1 MNDLISIIIPV
12 YNTQDYVVTALESVN
27 KQKYHNYEAI
37 IINDGSTDDSPNK
50 ILDYI
55 KDKPKFIYYSQ
66 KNGGLSN
73 ARNKGLK
80 EAHGEYICFLD
91 SEDMLSPNFL
101 EYIVK
106 AVKEFNVQTACCN
119 TCSNEGDFFSN
130 QVYKTKFINYDDMIH
145 AYLLDEKI
153 CKERVCGKLFHQSLF
168 EDIQFE
174 EGRIH
179 EDTFIQYHLLEKT
192 KGYVFVDFDGYNV
205 VKRPNSIT
213 REKVYSIKHYDKVI
227 ATREIFDYYKDTE
240 FAKLAFNK
248 YFGTLLYFTLKIKK
262 SDSNLTKKCC
272 EELYEE
278 CNKNRKLLAS
288 KFIPFYILIKL
299 RLYALLPN
307 M

>member
-12 YNTQDYVVTALESVN
+12 YNTQDYVVTALESVS
-27 KQKYHNYEAI
+27 KQKYFNYEAI
-37 IINDGSTDDSPNK
+37 VINDGSTDDSANR

-55 KDKPKFIYYSQ
+55 KDKPKFFYYAQ
-66 KNGGLSN
+66 ENGGLSN

-80 EAHGEYICFLD
+80 EAHGEYVCFLD
-91 SEDMLSPNFL
+91 SDDMLSPNFL
-101 EYIVK
+101 EYMHK
-106 AVKEFNVQTACCN
+106 AITEANVQTACCN
-119 TCSNEGDFFSN
+119 TCSDEGDFLSS
-130 QVYKTKFINYDDMIH
+130 QEYKAKLINYKDMIH

-153 CKERVCGKLFHQSLF
+153 CKERVCGKLFHKSLF

-205 VKRPNSIT
+205 VKRLNSIT

-227 ATREIFDYYKDTE
+227 ATREIFNYYKDTE
-240 FAKLAFNK
+240 FEHLAFNK

-262 SDSNLTKKCC
+262 SNPDFVKKCY
-272 EELYEE
+272 EELHYE
-278 CNKNRKLLAS
+278 CSKNRKLLDFR
-288 KFIPFYILIKL
+288 FIPFYILIKL
-299 RLYALLPN
+299 KLYALLPN